1 MCLLCFSTE
10 PLRQDEINKG
20 KYGNAYGQFISET
33 DSKFQTT
40 LCKAPCAA
48 PGCWCTSMICCCCS
62 QMIMRHKVLNNVNPG
77 SGWSDYKCCQG
88 FYGGCCC
95 LQPGKCGEK
104 ACPVPCLCL
113 EVCCCAGPAVSATS
127 MVMRRQ
133 YHLGL
138 DKDDVRLIRCN
149 NCIFMVSCLL
159 SCLTIC
165 IQSDTLD
172 CAAHCANIT
181 SDIVFCCT
189 SGCMLAQAY
198 NECKYRDPNNSTMAP
213 SANEMER

>member
-1 MCLLCFSTE
+1 MSVFLWFWLILFILSVTLFSTIH
-10 PLRQDEINKG
+10 RSYNIQK
-20 KYGNAYGQFISET
+20 
-33 DSKFQTT
+33 
-40 LCKAPCAA
+40 
-48 PGCWCTSMICCCCS
+48 
-62 QMIMRHKVLNNVNPG
+62 
-77 SGWSDYKCCQG
+77 
-88 FYGGCCC
+88 
-95 LQPGKCGEK
+95 GKCGEK

-198 NECKYRDPNNSTMAP
+198 NECKFRDPNNSTIAP

>member
-10 PLRQDEINKG
+10 PLRQDELNKG

-95 LQPGKCGEK
+95 LQPG
-104 ACPVPCLCL
+104 
-113 EVCCCAGPAVSATS
+113 TS
-127 MVMRRQ
+127 
-133 YHLGL
+133 
-138 DKDDVRLIRCN
+138 
-149 NCIFMVSCLL
+149 S
-159 SCLTIC
+159 
-165 IQSDTLD
+165 
-172 CAAHCANIT
+172 
-181 SDIVFCCT
+181 
-189 SGCMLAQAY
+189 
-198 NECKYRDPNNSTMAP
+198 
-213 SANEMER
+213 